1 MNFEDKMKKL
11 QEVATK
17 LEDQN
22 LSMDDGLRLYEE
34 GILLA
39 GDCYK
44 YLNEVKGKIN
54 ILKQDLD
61 KFVEESFE

>member
-1 MNFEDKMKKL
+1 MNFEDNMKKL
-11 QEVATK
+11 QDVASK

-22 LSMDDGLRLYEE
+22 LSMDDGLKLYEE
-34 GILLA
+34 GVQLA
-39 GDCYK
+39 TDCYK